1 MVAPILKGPM
11 LKKEMSGDLHPL
23 ISLEINRLWRV
34 LELGAG
40 PVKNLLD
47 CWREATRL
55 SNREEDVAQP
65 SRPRP
70 TIALLLVERNSN
82 FKFTATDLLLGS
94 RLFLWLGHAHR

>member
-47 CWREATRL
+47 CWGWRQLAYPAERKML
-55 SNREEDVAQP
+55 PNHLGHAQP
-65 SRPRP
+65 SH
-70 TIALLLVERNSN
+70 SC
-82 FKFTATDLLLGS
+82 
-94 RLFLWLGHAHR
+94 